1 MSHSN
6 GCYGSLAVVKFG
18 GSVLGGAKTYRRAAR
33 FLRNRLEAAPGDRYV
48 AVVSAQA
55 GATDALERAARGIV
69 QAPSPRSLDLLWS
82 TGEIRSV
89 ALLTLHLE
97 ALGVFAAGLDVQAT
111 GLRVGSTGEVVLDAD
126 RLHATLAGN
135 QVVVVPGFL
144 ATNGEHAIVTLGRG
158 GSDLTAVLLAAGLGA
173 ARCELVKDVP
183 GYFSADP
190 HRDPAARH
198 LPALTFAETLA
209 LADAGCDL
217 VQRQA
222 IEAAAR
228 AGLPLV
234 VRSLDESA
242 PVSVV
247 SAGAQPTGRAA
258 RLPASEKFDPTT
270 VEKKEKQYGIR
281 HPNDSRG
288 PALGTRNRSAHRP
301 HLSNLH
307 VRAGGAGLR

>member
-1 MSHSN
+1 MAGGN
-6 GCYGSLAVVKFG
+6 GSCGSLAVVKFG
-18 GSVLGGAKTYRRAAR
+18 GSILAGARTYRRAAR
-33 FLRNRLEAAPGDRYV
+33 FLLNRLKAAPGERYV
-48 AVVSAQA
+48 AVVSART

-69 QAPSPRSLDLLWS
+69 RAPSPRSLDLLWS

-97 ALGVFAAGLDVQAT
+97 ALGVSAAGLDVQAT
-111 GLRVGSTGEVVLDAD
+111 GLRVGRAGEVVLDAE

-135 QVVVVPGFL
+135 QVAVVPGFL
-144 ATNGEHAIVTLGRG
+144 ATNAERAIVTLGRG

-242 PVSVV
+242 PASVV
-247 SAGAQPTGRAA
+247 TGGAQTAGLPA
-258 RLPASEKFDPTT
+258 RLAAPKEFHGTT
-270 VEKKEKQYGIR
+270 VEKKEKPYGIR
-281 HPNDSRG
+281 NANDSRG
-288 PALGTRNRSAHRP
+288 AALGTRNRSADRP
-301 HLSNLH
+301 HFSNLH
-307 VRAGGAGLR
+307 VRAGGAGVR